1 MFETR
6 AGFEMRDAGDPDG
19 MDSSNPRSVPTDARK
34 PTEEQ
39 RETED
44 RLEHRN
50 DDPDAPGSQ
59 QTHDDVA
66 DESTR

>member
-1 MFETR
+1 MN
-6 AGFEMRDAGDPDG
+6 
-19 MDSSNPRSVPTDARK
+19 DSSNPRPVPTDARK

-39 RETED
+39 RETEE

-50 DDPDAPGSQ
+50 GDPDAPGLH
-59 QTHDDVA
+59 QTHDQIA